1 MRAHAADRGGEP
13 FNNGMNLIEQLSM
26 VLLVLALL
34 AGVLWTL
41 RNRGFAAFRFAGRQ
55 PSSAKRL
62 QVIERLP
69 LTPQHSLHLVRLAD
83 RVLLI
88 GVAPSGCT
96 LLDSSKP
103 GDAVSNSI
111 HPQMSVQS

>member
-1 MRAHAADRGGEP
+1 MD
-13 FNNGMNLIEQLSM
+13 FVQQLAM

-34 AGVLWTL
+34 AGLLWML
-41 RNRGFAAFRFAGRQ
+41 RNRGMASFRLGGRA
-55 PSSAKRL
+55 SGSAKRL

-69 LTPQHSLHLVRLAD
+69 LTASHSLHLVRMAD

-96 LLDSSKP
+96 LLDASKA
-103 GDAVSNSI
+103 DARA
-111 HPQMSVQS
+111 QMGIEP

>member
-1 MRAHAADRGGEP
+1 MDLA
-13 FNNGMNLIEQLSM
+13 EQLAM

-34 AGVLWTL
+34 AGLLWVL
-41 RNRGFAAFRFAGRQ
+41 RNRGVVAFRRSGWKT
-55 PSSAKRL
+55 SSPRRL

-69 LTPQHSLHLVRLAD
+69 LTPSHSLHLVRVAD

-96 LLDSSKP
+96 LLDTGKP
-103 GDAVSNSI
+103 GDAFASVAQSSI
-111 HPQMSVQS
+111 GIQP

>member
-1 MRAHAADRGGEP
+1 MD
-13 FNNGMNLIEQLSM
+13 FVQQLAM

-34 AGVLWTL
+34 AGLVWAL
-41 RNRGFAAFRFAGRQ
+41 RNRGMASFRFAGR
-55 PSSAKRL
+55 SSGSAKRL

-69 LTPQHSLHLVRLAD
+69 LTPSHSLHLVRLAD

-96 LLDSSKP
+96 LLDASKQNEAFLSQTNTQLGVSS
-103 GDAVSNSI
+103 
-111 HPQMSVQS
+111 

>member
-1 MRAHAADRGGEP
+1 MD
-13 FNNGMNLIEQLSM
+13 FVQQLAM

-34 AGVLWTL
+34 AGLLWAL
-41 RNRGFAAFRFAGRQ
+41 RNRGMASFRFAGR
-55 PSSAKRL
+55 PSSSAKRL

-69 LTPQHSLHLVRLAD
+69 LTPSHSLHLVRLAD

-96 LLDSSKP
+96 LLDTSKP
-103 GDAVSNSI
+103 GEAFPNTAQT
-111 HPQMSVQS
+111 QMGLPS

>member
-1 MRAHAADRGGEP
+1 MDL
-13 FNNGMNLIEQLSM
+13 FEQLAM

-34 AGVLWTL
+34 AGVLWVL
-41 RNRGFAAFRFAGRQ
+41 RNRGLASFRPGAWKNT
-55 PSSAKRL
+55 SARRL

-69 LTPQHSLHLVRLAD
+69 LTPSHSLHLVRVAD

-96 LLDSSKP
+96 LLDTPKS
-103 GDAVSNSI
+103 GEAFA
-111 HPQMSVQS
+111 SVAQPAMGIQP